1 MKRLTFLL
9 MMIFT
14 INIGAQRIGEL
25 APEKQPEVFP
35 ENSWGVD
42 LMFGEGGFGLGAFI
56 HKNFTPVI
64 TGFADISFSESKDE
78 REVEYV
84 DWYGNT
90 FVLGKENRVFLIPL
104 NFGLQYRLFYN
115 VLTDNLRPYINAGVG
130 PTFVVSTPYNEE
142 FFSSFGKA
150 KMHYA
155 VGGYVG
161 IGANFGI
168 SKRNLAGVNV
178 RYYYVHLFD
187 KGVENMTNKFRK
199 NLGHFYLTLNLGIM
213 Y

>member
-1 MKRLTFLL
+1 MKKLILI
-9 MMIFT
+9 MILFGP
-14 INIGAQRIGEL
+14 ISFYAQRIGEL

-35 ENSWGVD
+35 ENSWGID
-42 LMFGEGGFGLGAFI
+42 LMFGEGGFGLGAFL
-56 HKNFTPVI
+56 HKSFSPLI
-64 TGFADISFSESKDE
+64 TGFVDISFSQSKDE

-90 FVLGKENRVFLIPL
+90 FVLGKQNYVFLVPL
-104 NFGLQYRLFYN
+104 NFGMQYRLFYGAI
-115 VLTDNLRPYINAGVG
+115 TDNLRPYINAGIG
-130 PTFVVSTPYNEE
+130 PTFVVTTPYNEE

-161 IGANFGI
+161 LGANFGI
-168 SKRNLAGVNV
+168 SKRNLAGINV
-178 RYYYVHLFD
+178 RYYYIHLFGE
-187 KGVENMTNKFRK
+187 GVESMTNVFRK
-199 NLGHFYLTLNLGIM
+199 NLGHLYLTLNLGIM

>member
-1 MKRLTFLL
+1 MKAIIFFLAF
-9 MMIFT
+9 IFVT
-14 INIGAQRIGEL
+14 QINAQRIGEL
-25 APEKQPEVFP
+25 APDKAPEVFP

-42 LMFGEGGFGLGAFI
+42 LMFGEGGFGLGAFL
-56 HKNFTPVI
+56 HKSFSQTI

-104 NFGLQYRLFYN
+104 NFGLQYRLFYE
-115 VLTDNLRPYINAGVG
+115 VLTDNLRPYVNGGVG
-130 PTFVVSTPYNEE
+130 PTFVLTTPYDEE
-142 FFSSFGKA
+142 YFTAFGRA

-155 VGGYVG
+155 VGGYIG

-168 SKRNLAGVNV
+168 SKRNLAGINI
-178 RYYYVHLFD
+178 RYYYIHLFD
-187 KGVENMTNKFRK
+187 QGVENLTNKFRK
-199 NLGHFYLTLNLGIM
+199 NFGHLYLTLNLGIM